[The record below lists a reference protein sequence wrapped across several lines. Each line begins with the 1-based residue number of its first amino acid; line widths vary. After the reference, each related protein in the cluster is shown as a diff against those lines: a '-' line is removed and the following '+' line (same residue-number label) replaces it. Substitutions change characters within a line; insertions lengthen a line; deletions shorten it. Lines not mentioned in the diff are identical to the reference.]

1 MNMKKIIAAIAALAI
16 IAPTM
21 SAQSASDLR
30 SILSSLAGK
39 QDSTSTTSATS
50 TSSDDSKGST
60 LGNLLGNLFGSSKLT
75 VKSME
80 GTWAYSAPA
89 VSFKSDNLLKKAGGA
104 AAATAV
110 EKKLAPY
117 YKTAGLDRMQLTVA
131 ADSTFSM
138 KVGSITLSGTIESA
152 PDGSEANFLFNF
164 KLGGSISLT
173 KMDTYVSMSGTKS
186 LSIMFDVSKLV
197 TLIELAGKVSGNSTV
212 KGVSSVLKSY
222 DGICAGFKLSRS
234 N

>member
-39 QDSTSTTSATS
+39 QDSTSTTSTTS

-117 YKTAGLDRMQLTVA
+117 YKTAGFDRMQLTVA

-152 PDGSEANFLFNF
+152 PEGSEANFLFNF